1 MPTPRRAQ
9 APGSSSTPPGLV
21 ITNHH
26 VIENS
31 SLITIT
37 TDDGTQMEA
46 QIAGTDPLSDLAL
59 LRLPK
64 TRSYPFIP
72 IQQDIPIQ
80 PGEWVVAIGNALAL
94 PGGPTVTVGVVSAL
108 GRTIDAGK
116 GPPLYDLIQ
125 TDTSINPGNSGGP
138 LINAR
143 GQLIGINTAVI
154 RSNSRQ
160 GQSFEGI
167 GFAIANRTLSQVYPH
182 LASTGSV
189 PWAWMGL
196 FMTDLTPDTAAATR
210 TPVRQGVH
218 VTDVVETGPS
228 DNAGIRPNDVITA
241 IDSTPTPTVLELI
254 QTLRQDLQAGQK
266 VTVHLNRD
274 GKPKSIDLTLGT
286 RPSR

>member
-1 MPTPRRAQ
+1 M
-9 APGSSSTPPGLV
+9 
-21 ITNHH
+21 
-26 VIENS
+26 
-31 SLITIT
+31 
-37 TDDGTQMEA
+37 
-46 QIAGTDPLSDLAL
+46 
-59 LRLPK
+59 
-64 TRSYPFIP
+64 
-72 IQQDIPIQ
+72 
-80 PGEWVVAIGNALAL
+80 
-94 PGGPTVTVGVVSAL
+94 